1 LAVADVKEFRLNA
14 KREHLRARIETIL
27 NLQRKFG
34 FICEICSKIILKYFN
49 KWPFNKYLFKYD
61 MSRLEIEINN
71 QLNFDI
77 SNQTG
82 LLKSTSSNKQ
92 IKINSINSIDKI
104 NLIIKKQNELK
115 EYFEDSTVKTHY
127 QLRRI
132 ALQLRT
138 DIIDLKQHL
147 NQQFLF
153 S

>member
-1 LAVADVKEFRLNA
+1 
-14 KREHLRARIETIL
+14 
-27 NLQRKFG
+27 
-34 FICEICSKIILKYFN
+34 
-49 KWPFNKYLFKYD
+49 

-71 QLNFDI
+71 QLNLEI

-82 LLKSTSSNKQ
+82 LLKSISSNKQ

-138 DIIDLKQHL
+138 DIIDLKQ
-147 NQQFLF
+147 QFLF